1 VGRETG
7 NRTGA
12 GGGGAMS
19 ECPAHMDGAVWI
31 IVVAVVALGV
41 MLALVHTENAAREAL
56 IADLTRRLTY
66 AEALADRA
74 VTDLTGPFIAEAWM
88 FRCVVTPDTER

>member
-1 VGRETG
+1 
-7 NRTGA
+7 
-12 GGGGAMS
+12 MS
-19 ECPAHMDGAVWI
+19 EYRAHMDGAVWI

-41 MLALVHTENAAREAL
+41 MLALVHTENAAREAQ
-56 IADLTRRLTY
+56 IADLTHRLTH

-88 FRCVVTPDTER
+88 FRCVVTPDTGPRP

>member
-1 VGRETG
+1 MTEHETHL
-7 NRTGA
+7 
-12 GGGGAMS
+12 GGVA
-19 ECPAHMDGAVWI
+19 WI

-41 MLALVHTENAAREAL
+41 MLALVHTENAAREAQ
-56 IADLTRRLTY
+56 IADLTHRLTY

-88 FRCVVTPDTER
+88 FRCVVTPDTGPRP